1 MGDNFDA
8 KYCNSADK
16 MGQNTKERY
25 ESIVRQDNYKENFKD
40 FFYYFNEF
48 DPNDKNNTRDRKKFY
63 NPHLNIND
71 NLSQIRSER
80 SSVSSSSSRDV
91 SSSASYINKPQRSG
105 SNFNINNQ
113 GYSSMTNLNL
123 NQNIQRSINE
133 KINIL
138 NNIENKFSKIKILS
152 SNNASRSAIKHY
164 RHASTGSLS
173 ANNSTSNTTGMK
185 KDNSSINNDPNNT
198 GNVNANANNTG
209 YNNAIHRR
217 SGSTAN
223 FQY

>member
-1 MGDNFDA
+1 
-8 KYCNSADK
+8 

-25 ESIVRQDNYKENFKD
+25 EFITRQDNYKECFRD
-40 FFYYFNEF
+40 FFYYFNEN
-48 DPNDKNNTRDRKKFY
+48 DPTDKNNTRDRKKFY

-71 NLSQIRSER
+71 NLSQIRPER
-80 SSVSSSSSRDV
+80 SSISSRD
-91 SSSASYINKPQRSG
+91 SSASTSYVRKSSNS

-113 GYSSMTNLNL
+113 GSGYASMNNLNL

-164 RHASTGSLS
+164 RHASTGNLS
-173 ANNSTSNTTGMK
+173 ATNSTSNTSNMV
-185 KDNSSINNDPNNT
+185 NNNN
-198 GNVNANANNTG
+198 NNN
-209 YNNAIHRR
+209 NNASNIMNSHRR

>member
-1 MGDNFDA
+1 
-8 KYCNSADK
+8 

-25 ESIVRQDNYKENFKD
+25 EFIARQDTYKESFQD
-40 FFYYFNEF
+40 FFYYFNEN
-48 DPNDKNNTRDRKKFY
+48 DSNDKNNTRDRKKFY

-80 SSVSSSSSRDV
+80 NSVSSRDV
-91 SSSASYINKPQRSG
+91 SSSASYSNKPRTSG

-113 GYSSMTNLNL
+113 GGYSSMSNLNL

-152 SNNASRSAIKHY
+152 SSNASRSAIKHY

-173 ANNSTSNTTGMK
+173 VNNSTSNTTNMMG
-185 KDNSSINNDPNNT
+185 NNNAINNNN
-198 GNVNANANNTG
+198 NNANNNNSNNANNNNNNG
-209 YNNAIHRR
+209 YNNIIHRR
-217 SGSTAN
+217 SGSSAN

>member
-1 MGDNFDA
+1 
-8 KYCNSADK
+8 

-25 ESIVRQDNYKENFKD
+25 EAIVRGDNYKENFRD
-40 FFYYFNEF
+40 FFYYFNEL

-80 SSVSSSSSRDV
+80 NSISSREASSST
-91 SSSASYINKPQRSG
+91 SYSNKPRGSG
-105 SNFNINNQ
+105 NFNINNQ

-152 SNNASRSAIKHY
+152 SNNASRSAMKHY

-173 ANNSTSNTTGMK
+173 ANNSTSNTSNMV
-185 KDNSSINNDPNNT
+185 NNN
-198 GNVNANANNTG
+198 NANN
-209 YNNAIHRR
+209 NNSNGINSAIHRR

-223 FQY
+223 LQY

>member
-1 MGDNFDA
+1 
-8 KYCNSADK
+8 

-25 ESIVRQDNYKENFKD
+25 ENIIRQDAYKECFKD
-40 FFYYFNEF
+40 FFYYFNEN
-48 DPNDKNNTRDRKKFY
+48 DPNDKFNTRDRKKFY

-80 SSVSSSSSRDV
+80 NSFSSKDISSSPST
-91 SSSASYINKPQRSG
+91 SYSTKRN
-105 SNFNINNQ
+105 SNYNINNQ
-113 GYSSMTNLNL
+113 GGYSSMSNLNL

-164 RHASTGSLS
+164 RHASTGSLN
-173 ANNSTSNTTGMK
+173 ANNSTSN
-185 KDNSSINNDPNNT
+185 SSNLHNNINNNN
-198 GNVNANANNTG
+198 NIASNNNNSG
-209 YNNAIHRR
+209 YSNMIHRR
-217 SGSTAN
+217 SGSSAN
-223 FQY
+223 FQYNG

>member
-1 MGDNFDA
+1 
-8 KYCNSADK
+8 

-25 ESIVRQDNYKENFKD
+25 EFIVRQDNYKENFKD

-80 SSVSSSSSRDV
+80 NSISSSSSRDV
-91 SSSASYINKPQRSG
+91 SSSASYSNKPRGSG

-173 ANNSTSNTTGMK
+173 ANNSTSNTTNMV
-185 KDNSSINNDPNNT
+185 KDNNVNNT
-198 GNVNANANNTG
+198 GNNNS
-209 YNNAIHRR
+209 NNINGIHRR

>member
-1 MGDNFDA
+1 
-8 KYCNSADK
+8 

-25 ESIVRQDNYKENFKD
+25 ENIIRQDTYKECFKD
-40 FFYYFNEF
+40 FFYYFNEN
-48 DPNDKNNTRDRKKFY
+48 DPNDKYNTRDRKKFY

-80 SSVSSSSSRDV
+80 NSFSSKDISSSSST
-91 SSSASYINKPQRSG
+91 SYINKRN
-105 SNFNINNQ
+105 SNYNISNQ
-113 GYSSMTNLNL
+113 GGYSSMSNLNL

-164 RHASTGSLS
+164 RHASTGSLN
-173 ANNSTSNTTGMK
+173 ANNSTSN
-185 KDNSSINNDPNNT
+185 SSNLHNNINNNN
-198 GNVNANANNTG
+198 NIVSNNNNSG
-209 YNNAIHRR
+209 YSNMIHRR
-217 SGSTAN
+217 SGSSAN
-223 FQY
+223 YQYNG

>member
-1 MGDNFDA
+1 L
-8 KYCNSADK
+8 
-16 MGQNTKERY
+16 GQNTKERY
-25 ESIVRQDNYKENFKD
+25 EFITRQDNYKESFRD
-40 FFYYFNEF
+40 FFYYFNEN
-48 DPNDKNNTRDRKKFY
+48 DINDKYNTRDRKKFY

-80 SSVSSSSSRDV
+80 NSISSGREISSSTN
-91 SSSASYINKPQRSG
+91 YINKPRMSG
-105 SNFNINNQ
+105 NNLNINNQ
-113 GYSSMTNLNL
+113 GVYSSMSNLNL

-152 SNNASRSAIKHY
+152 SNNASRSVIKHY
-164 RHASTGSLS
+164 RHASTGSLN
-173 ANNSTSNTTGMK
+173 ANNSTSNTTNMMNNNIANNNNG
-185 KDNSSINNDPNNT
+185 NNNNISNNNNNNNNINN
-198 GNVNANANNTG
+198 NA
-209 YNNAIHRR
+209 YNNIIHRR

>member
-25 ESIVRQDNYKENFKD
+25 EFIVRQDNYKEGFKD
-40 FFYYFNEF
+40 FFYYFNEL
-48 DPNDKNNTRDRKKFY
+48 DSNDKNNTRDRKKFY

-80 SSVSSSSSRDV
+80 SSISSSSRDREV
-91 SSSASYINKPQRSG
+91 SSSTSYSNKPRTSG

-113 GYSSMTNLNL
+113 GGYSSMTNLNL

-164 RHASTGSLS
+164 RHASTGSLN
-173 ANNSTSNTTGMK
+173 ANNSTSNMTNNVV
-185 KDNSSINNDPNNT
+185 KDNINNN
-198 GNVNANANNTG
+198 NANNTG
-209 YNNAIHRR
+209 NNNNNNGYNNGIHRR